1 MQLSPK
7 KINTQKNPP
16 LPNMKRHLSILSAL
30 SLLCISSQLLYS
42 QQPSKQRDPNI
53 PLAPGEVPDAKPAQ
67 AKPPKYDYYA
77 EIKDDPKLPRVLL
90 MGDSV
95 SISYSPY
102 VRQELKDIANVH
114 RIPANCGAT
123 KTALSDYGLSRWL
136 KADEKWDLIVFNH
149 GLHDASYRFPNEQDK
164 DKDGNYASPARGCKP
179 YVSVEEYEK
188 NLHAII
194 GVLRKTG
201 AKLVFATTTPIPNS
215 LAEKYVENSEQPYN
229 EVAKKVMKEEGVF
242 VTDLWAAIKPHQ
254 EKLQGPRNVHFREE
268 GSEVLGKNVASAI
281 RETLAKK

>member
-1 MQLSPK
+1 M
-7 KINTQKNPP
+7 
-16 LPNMKRHLSILSAL
+16 SAL
-30 SLLCISSQLLYS
+30 LLILINSITLRA
-42 QQPSKQRDPNI
+42 QQTSKQRDPNI

-67 AKPPKYDYYA
+67 AKAPKYDYYA

-95 SISYSPY
+95 SIAYSPY
-102 VRQELKDIANVH
+102 VRQELKDVANVH
-114 RIPANCGAT
+114 RTAANCGAT
-123 KTALSDYGLSRWL
+123 KTALGYYGLNRWL
-136 KADEKWDLIVFNH
+136 KTGEKWDVIVFNH

-164 DKDGNYASPARGCKP
+164 DNEGNYASPARGCKP
-179 YVSVEEYEK
+179 YVSIEEYEK
-188 NLHAII
+188 NLHTII
-194 GVLRKTG
+194 GILRKTG

-242 VTDLWAAIKPHQ
+242 VTDLWEAVKPNQ

-268 GSEVLGKNVASAI
+268 GSEILGKNVAAAI
-281 RETLAKK
+281 REVFAQK